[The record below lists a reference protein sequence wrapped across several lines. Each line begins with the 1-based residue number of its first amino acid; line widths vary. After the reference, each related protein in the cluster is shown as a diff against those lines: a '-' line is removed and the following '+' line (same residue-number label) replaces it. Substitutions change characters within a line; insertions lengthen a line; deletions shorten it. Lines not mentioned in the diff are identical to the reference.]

1 MYSVYMP
8 RQLWIPQVLRD
19 AGLTV
24 REAPGWENRGTATF
38 DPIGVMWHHT
48 ASGPNWTEQN
58 LTNLLVNGRSDLPGP
73 LCHLQLNRDGSYVV
87 IAAGRANHA
96 GSGSWKGITT
106 GNTSFIGIEAAN
118 DGVGEP
124 WSSPQ
129 LDAYY
134 RGTAALLKH
143 INGSVDN
150 VIGHK
155 EWTTRKIDPAGIDM
169 SDARRR
175 VEAIINQKPSGLPD
189 LPTGLNLGQGGLP
202 SVSRPTLRY
211 LDKGPQVRYMQGRLL
226 AHRFNP
232 GPIDGDF
239 GPRTLTE
246 VHKFQTARKLVSDGI
261 VGPATW
267 SELEKNAGPHA
278 PKPNP
283 IVTTLT
289 PTIKPPPPPAK
300 FNTRCTSQVLRR
312 GARNN
317 CVAPLQR
324 RLNALGFDAGTPD
337 GAFGPKTERAVRDF
351 QSNRK
356 LLIDGVVGP
365 KTWSE
370 LEK

>member
-1 MYSVYMP
+1 MP

-24 REAPGWENRGTATF
+24 KEAPGWDTRGTTTF

-48 ASGPNWTEQN
+48 ASGTNWTEQS
-58 LTNLLVNGRSDLPGP
+58 LTRLLVNGRSDLPGP

-96 GSGSWKGITT
+96 GTGSWRGITT

-124 WSSPQ
+124 WSTAQ
-129 LDAYY
+129 LDSYY
-134 RGTAALLKH
+134 RGTAALVKY
-143 INGSVDN
+143 IKGSVDN

-169 SDARRR
+169 SDAR
-175 VEAIINQKPSGLPD
+175 QKVSEVLSGRIPAPVAARPQTPSY
-189 LPTGLNLGQGGLP
+189 TTK
-202 SVSRPTLRY
+202 RPTLRY
-211 LDKGPQVRYMQGRLL
+211 LDKGADVRYLQQRLL
-226 AHRFNP
+226 AHGFDS
-232 GPIDGDF
+232 GLIDGDF

-246 VHKFQTARKLVSDGI
+246 VHKFQTNRRLVSDGI
-261 VGPATW
+261 IGPATW
-267 SELEKNAGPHA
+267 AELEKNAGPFA
-278 PKPNP
+278 PKPS
-283 IVTTLT
+283 VTKTTLN
-289 PTIKPPPPPAK
+289 PVKPPAPEPVK
-300 FNTRCTSQVLRR
+300 FNFRCVSQVLRL
-312 GARNN
+312 GAKNN

-324 RLNALGFDAGTPD
+324 RLNSLGFDAGTPD
-337 GAFGPKTERAVRDF
+337 GTFGLKTDSAVRSF
-351 QSNRK
+351 QSHRK
-356 LLIDGVVGP
+356 LLTDGVVGP